1 MCCLGVFFS
10 GCIQPRAHTR
20 VYVYATPLGLILMQS
35 VRQSR
40 RNVIFIGRAFAPDKR
55 VDSKQNPNGV
65 KRISCG
71 YEYENK

>member
-1 MCCLGVFFS
+1 MWSDNFCVIINNSGAIICVVSEFFFS

-40 RNVIFIGRAFAPDKR
+40 RDVIFIGR
-55 VDSKQNPNGV
+55 GV
-65 KRISCG
+65 RP
-71 YEYENK
+71 